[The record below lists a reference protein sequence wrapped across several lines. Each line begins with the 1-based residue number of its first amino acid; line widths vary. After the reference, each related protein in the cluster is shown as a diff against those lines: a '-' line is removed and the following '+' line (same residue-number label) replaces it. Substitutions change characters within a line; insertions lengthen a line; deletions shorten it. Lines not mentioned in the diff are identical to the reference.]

1 MGTKGVLASAGVF
14 VVGLALSGCESSRP
28 YYEGPRSYSPPQMGS
43 SFAQGNGGNVNSPP
57 GGYYSSSGGYYNQ
70 PRSLPAGTTTNVTT
84 LSSAKT
90 EPAPERHATSTEGG
104 SSLQLVSGVASTANG
119 AAPMLTIT
127 LPAVKLLVPVNGL
140 YSFTPPAGAAV
151 AKAAQPEAAVVDH
164 TPAPVSSA
172 WPAESQPAHVALQAA
187 PTTSLYTPPPA
198 QPAAAMQAY
207 SQPAPV
213 TAPMATMPAYCPPT
227 ATPAPMAAT
236 PAPAMLPEPRLQ
248 YSEPTVSTP
257 ASALQSSAPIMPS
270 PMPAPLSMQAM
281 PASLP
286 NIPDDGSQGSR
297 ASPPPPP
304 PTWPR
309 PAAVADDGV
318 GADLSPPPALP
329 SQRGQPSNRV
339 PVSSSGQNPY
349 FQ

>member
-1 MGTKGVLASAGVF
+1 MGTKGVLAGAGLF

-28 YYEGPRSYSPPQMGS
+28 YYEGPRSYVPPQMGS
-43 SFAQGNGGNVNSPP
+43 SFAQGSGGNYNPP
-57 GGYYSSSGGYYNQ
+57 SGGYYSSSGGYYNQ
-70 PRSLPAGTTTNVTT
+70 PRSLPASTTNVTT

-90 EPAPERHATSTEGG
+90 EPAPEKHATSAEGS

-151 AKAAQPEAAVVDH
+151 AKTTQADAPVVDH
-164 TPAPVSSA
+164 APAPVSSA
-172 WPAESQPAHVALQAA
+172 WPTESQPAHAAVQAA
-187 PTTSLYTPPPA
+187 PITTLYTPAPA
-198 QPAAAMQAY
+198 QPAAAAPAY
-207 SQPAPV
+207 SQPAP
-213 TAPMATMPAYCPPT
+213 MAT
-227 ATPAPMAAT
+227 PMAAT
-236 PAPAMLPEPRLQ
+236 PAYCPPPATAAPMDAMPTPAMLPEPTLQ
-248 YSEPTVSTP
+248 YSAPTVSTP
-257 ASALQSSAPIMPS
+257 ASAMQSSAPIMPS

-286 NIPDDGSQGSR
+286 NIPDDGSQGAR
-297 ASPPPPP
+297 AAPPPPP

-318 GADLSPPPALP
+318 GIDLSPPPSLP
-329 SQRGQPSNRV
+329 SRRGQPSSNV
-339 PVSSSGQNPY
+339 PMSSSGQNPY

>member
-1 MGTKGVLASAGVF
+1 MGTKGVLAGAGL

-28 YYEGPRSYSPPQMGS
+28 YYEGPRSYAPPQMGS
-43 SFAQGNGGNVNSPP
+43 SFAQGNGGNYNSPP

-70 PRSLPAGTTTNVTT
+70 PRSLPASTTTNVTT

-90 EPAPERHATSTEGG
+90 EPAPERHAASAEGN

-140 YSFTPPAGAAV
+140 YSFTPPAGAAT
-151 AKAAQPEAAVVDH
+151 AKTAQSETAVVDH
-164 TPAPVSSA
+164 TPAPVSSV
-172 WPAESQPAHVALQAA
+172 WPNESQPAHAAVQAA
-187 PTTSLYTPPPA
+187 PITTLYTPAPA
-198 QPAAAMQAY
+198 PAAAATPTY
-207 SQPAPV
+207 SQPARMP
-213 TAPMATMPAYCPPT
+213 APMAAPPAYCPPP
-227 ATPAPMAAT
+227 AAEAPMAAT
-236 PAPAMLPEPRLQ
+236 PAPAMLPEPTLQ

-270 PMPAPLSMQAM
+270 PMPPPLSMQAM

-286 NIPDDGSQGSR
+286 NIPEDGSQSSR
-297 ASPPPPP
+297 AAPPPPP

-309 PAAVADDGV
+309 PAAVADDGL
-318 GADLSPPPALP
+318 GADLSPPPPSLP
-329 SQRGQPSNRV
+329 SRRGQPSNNMG
-339 PVSSSGQNPY
+339 SSGQNPY